1 MNKKLITSF
10 VSAALVCSMGMSGVS
25 AVTPVPTMHNNN
37 QVTATSLSRSVA
49 DYKKIEGINDQT
61 VLGADFTHYQQD
73 LEWGKTYYNYKSV
86 KIDNLFK
93 FVQGQGIN
101 TISVKVAVN
110 PDTSSDKT
118 KCYTLDSAIKTIK
131 AAKEAGLKTNITLF
145 YSDDVTYANSQQ
157 LPAGWT
163 QDNAVEKATDYT
175 KEVLNTL
182 SKNDALPTMMTIGN
196 EVNYNFL
203 GLTEDGGWDGLVAM
217 ATISKLI
224 NEKGVKT
231 ALSFAAPDDAEG
243 IQYVIEKLG
252 YAGVDYSYL
261 GVNLYADRNGIND
274 YVKTLRTTVKEK
286 AADKQLIVSNI
297 KFPRKNA
304 DETASTET
312 QADSIYNLLSASIS
326 DSNAGGLIYD
336 EAEYVGSWNGFFNEQ
351 GLAQTSLAV
360 FGFAQGW
367 NIDIDSYRDP
377 YEYGDDTGLKEKNV
391 TINKISN
398 MSESTI
404 RGVDVGSYVALT
416 NAGVKYYDYDG
427 KEQPLMKILKDN
439 GVNYIRLRIWNDPYN
454 EKGETYGGGDS
465 TVDNGLKI
473 GKEATKYGMKVLVDF
488 HYSDFWADPA
498 KQILPKAW
506 QKDANDPDK
515 MCENI
520 HDFTKDTLQK
530 FKDAGVDVGMV
541 QVGNEI
547 TKGMAGI
554 HNKDSNN
561 SVWKNESQYSVL
573 DRYLNAGSKAVR
585 EILPDALVTLHIET
599 PNRQIYSMIMDAW
612 EKGNVDY
619 DVLGSSYY
627 PFWWNTPNMLRDVQT
642 LAKER
647 GKLFAV
653 METAWVNSY
662 EDGDGTPNSIGSD
675 YGLYQYEIGPQGQVD
690 ELTDMYKVLTE
701 QDNGLGGF
709 YWEPGWIP
717 VKAGW
722 TNWEY
727 NKEVADK
734 YGTGWASKGAV
745 GYAPD
750 DEMYYNGQPSWG
762 GSSWD
767 NATLFDIQG
776 NALQSLKFYKDTV
789 SLGKVQTTRI
799 NIVNKEKEVLKT
811 EYVNVNVGDTKTI
824 TLPKVNGYYAS
835 KGNYNYTVK
844 GDTDGVKT
852 VTVTYN
858 HSTEANLVYV
868 DGDWYLMQDG
878 QVVHETT
885 LAQVNGTGTWYYVE
899 DGKVNKDFNGLFQY
913 GNDWYYI
920 EKGAVNS
927 DYTGL
932 AQYNDQ
938 WFYIEKGKLNWDYT
952 GLAQHNNYWFYVEKG
967 RLNWNY
973 SGIVEYNNQWFY
985 VQKGRLNWN
994 YSGLGQSG
1002 NEWYYIVRGRVN
1014 WNYTGLAQY
1023 NDQWF
1028 YIEKGKLNWNYTGLA
1043 QYKDYWFYV
1052 ENGRLNWNYTGLV
1065 QKGNE
1070 WFYVENGR
1078 LNWNYSGIVEYNNQ
1092 WFYVQKGRLNWNYS
1106 GLGQSGNEW
1115 YYIVRGR
1122 VNWNYT
1128 GLAQYNDQWFY
1139 IEKGKLNWN
1148 YTGLVQK
1155 GNEWFYVENG
1165 RLNWNYTGLAQYNN
1179 QWFYIGKGRLD
1190 WNYTGI
1196 AYHDNQRFYII
1207 NGRLDWNYS
1216 GRVRYKG
1223 KTYTVKNGRV
1233 L

>member
-1 MNKKLITSF
+1 
-10 VSAALVCSMGMSGVS
+10 
-25 AVTPVPTMHNNN
+25 
-37 QVTATSLSRSVA
+37 
-49 DYKKIEGINDQT
+49 
-61 VLGADFTHYQQD
+61 
-73 LEWGKTYYNYKSV
+73 
-86 KIDNLFK
+86 
-93 FVQGQGIN
+93 
-101 TISVKVAVN
+101 
-110 PDTSSDKT
+110 
-118 KCYTLDSAIKTIK
+118 
-131 AAKEAGLKTNITLF
+131 
-145 YSDDVTYANSQQ
+145 
-157 LPAGWT
+157 
-163 QDNAVEKATDYT
+163 
-175 KEVLNTL
+175 
-182 SKNDALPTMMTIGN
+182 
-196 EVNYNFL
+196 
-203 GLTEDGGWDGLVAM
+203 
-217 ATISKLI
+217 
-224 NEKGVKT
+224 
-231 ALSFAAPDDAEG
+231 
-243 IQYVIEKLG
+243 
-252 YAGVDYSYL
+252 
-261 GVNLYADRNGIND
+261 
-274 YVKTLRTTVKEK
+274 
-286 AADKQLIVSNI
+286 
-297 KFPRKNA
+297 
-304 DETASTET
+304 
-312 QADSIYNLLSASIS
+312 
-326 DSNAGGLIYD
+326 
-336 EAEYVGSWNGFFNEQ
+336 
-351 GLAQTSLAV
+351 
-360 FGFAQGW
+360 
-367 NIDIDSYRDP
+367 
-377 YEYGDDTGLKEKNV
+377 
-391 TINKISN
+391 
-398 MSESTI
+398 
-404 RGVDVGSYVALT
+404 
-416 NAGVKYYDYDG
+416 
-427 KEQPLMKILKDN
+427 
-439 GVNYIRLRIWNDPYN
+439 
-454 EKGETYGGGDS
+454 
-465 TVDNGLKI
+465 
-473 GKEATKYGMKVLVDF
+473 
-488 HYSDFWADPA
+488 
-498 KQILPKAW
+498 
-506 QKDANDPDK
+506 

-585 EILPDALVTLHIET
+585 EMLPDALVTLHIET

-627 PFWWNTPNMLRDVQT
+627 PFWWNTPDMLRDVQT

-722 TNWEY
+722 TNWQY

-776 NALQSLKFYKDTV
+776 NALQSLKFYKDSV

-824 TLPKVNGYYAS
+824 TLPKVDGYYAS

-932 AQYNDQ
+932 AQYN
-938 WFYIEKGKLNWDYT
+938 
-952 GLAQHNNYWFYVEKG
+952 NYWFYVEKG

-1002 NEWYYIVRGRVN
+1002 DEWYYIVRGRVN

-1043 QYKDYWFYV
+1043 QYNDYWFYV
-1052 ENGRLNWNYTGLV
+1052 EKGRLNWNYTGLV
-1065 QKGNE
+1065 QRGNE
-1070 WFYVENGR
+1070 WFY
-1078 LNWNYSGIVEYNNQ
+1078 I
-1092 WFYVQKGRLNWNYS
+1092 
-1106 GLGQSGNEW
+1106 
-1115 YYIVRGR
+1115 
-1122 VNWNYT
+1122 
-1128 GLAQYNDQWFY
+1128 
-1139 IEKGKLNWN
+1139 
-1148 YTGLVQK
+1148 
-1155 GNEWFYVENG
+1155 ENG

-1216 GRVRYKG
+1216 GRVRYNG

>member
-1 MNKKLITSF
+1 
-10 VSAALVCSMGMSGVS
+10 
-25 AVTPVPTMHNNN
+25 
-37 QVTATSLSRSVA
+37 
-49 DYKKIEGINDQT
+49 
-61 VLGADFTHYQQD
+61 
-73 LEWGKTYYNYKSV
+73 
-86 KIDNLFK
+86 
-93 FVQGQGIN
+93 
-101 TISVKVAVN
+101 
-110 PDTSSDKT
+110 
-118 KCYTLDSAIKTIK
+118 
-131 AAKEAGLKTNITLF
+131 
-145 YSDDVTYANSQQ
+145 
-157 LPAGWT
+157 
-163 QDNAVEKATDYT
+163 
-175 KEVLNTL
+175 
-182 SKNDALPTMMTIGN
+182 
-196 EVNYNFL
+196 
-203 GLTEDGGWDGLVAM
+203 
-217 ATISKLI
+217 
-224 NEKGVKT
+224 
-231 ALSFAAPDDAEG
+231 
-243 IQYVIEKLG
+243 
-252 YAGVDYSYL
+252 
-261 GVNLYADRNGIND
+261 
-274 YVKTLRTTVKEK
+274 
-286 AADKQLIVSNI
+286 
-297 KFPRKNA
+297 
-304 DETASTET
+304 
-312 QADSIYNLLSASIS
+312 
-326 DSNAGGLIYD
+326 
-336 EAEYVGSWNGFFNEQ
+336 
-351 GLAQTSLAV
+351 
-360 FGFAQGW
+360 
-367 NIDIDSYRDP
+367 
-377 YEYGDDTGLKEKNV
+377 
-391 TINKISN
+391 
-398 MSESTI
+398 
-404 RGVDVGSYVALT
+404 
-416 NAGVKYYDYDG
+416 
-427 KEQPLMKILKDN
+427 
-439 GVNYIRLRIWNDPYN
+439 
-454 EKGETYGGGDS
+454 
-465 TVDNGLKI
+465 
-473 GKEATKYGMKVLVDF
+473 
-488 HYSDFWADPA
+488 
-498 KQILPKAW
+498 
-506 QKDANDPDK
+506 
-515 MCENI
+515 
-520 HDFTKDTLQK
+520 
-530 FKDAGVDVGMV
+530 MV

-627 PFWWNTPNMLRDVQT
+627 PFWWNTPDMLRDVQT

-1070 WFYVENGR
+1070 WFYAENGR
-1078 LNWNYSGIVEYNNQ
+1078 LNW
-1092 WFYVQKGRLNWNYS
+1092 K
-1106 GLGQSGNEW
+1106 
-1115 YYIVRGR
+1115 
-1122 VNWNYT
+1122 
-1128 GLAQYNDQWFY
+1128 
-1139 IEKGKLNWN
+1139 
-1148 YTGLVQK
+1148 
-1155 GNEWFYVENG
+1155 
-1165 RLNWNYTGLAQYNN
+1165 YTGLAQYNN

-1223 KTYTVKNGRV
+1223 KKYTVKNGRV

>member
-1 MNKKLITSF
+1 
-10 VSAALVCSMGMSGVS
+10 
-25 AVTPVPTMHNNN
+25 
-37 QVTATSLSRSVA
+37 
-49 DYKKIEGINDQT
+49 
-61 VLGADFTHYQQD
+61 
-73 LEWGKTYYNYKSV
+73 
-86 KIDNLFK
+86 
-93 FVQGQGIN
+93 
-101 TISVKVAVN
+101 
-110 PDTSSDKT
+110 
-118 KCYTLDSAIKTIK
+118 
-131 AAKEAGLKTNITLF
+131 
-145 YSDDVTYANSQQ
+145 
-157 LPAGWT
+157 
-163 QDNAVEKATDYT
+163 
-175 KEVLNTL
+175 
-182 SKNDALPTMMTIGN
+182 MMTIGN

-203 GLTEDGGWDGLVAM
+203 GLTEDGGWDGFVAM

-304 DETASTET
+304 DETASNET

-627 PFWWNTPNMLRDVQT
+627 PFWWNTPDMLRDVQT

-767 NATLFDIQG
+767 NAILFDIQG

-1028 YIEKGKLNWNYTGLA
+1028 YIEKGKLNWDYTGLA
-1043 QYKDYWFYV
+1043 QHNNYWFYV
-1052 ENGRLNWNYTGLV
+1052 E
-1065 QKGNE
+1065 K
-1070 WFYVENGR
+1070 GR

-1139 IEKGKLNWN
+1139 IEKGKLNWNYTGLAQYKDYWFYVENGRLNWN

>member
-1 MNKKLITSF
+1 
-10 VSAALVCSMGMSGVS
+10 
-25 AVTPVPTMHNNN
+25 
-37 QVTATSLSRSVA
+37 
-49 DYKKIEGINDQT
+49 
-61 VLGADFTHYQQD
+61 
-73 LEWGKTYYNYKSV
+73 
-86 KIDNLFK
+86 
-93 FVQGQGIN
+93 
-101 TISVKVAVN
+101 
-110 PDTSSDKT
+110 
-118 KCYTLDSAIKTIK
+118 
-131 AAKEAGLKTNITLF
+131 
-145 YSDDVTYANSQQ
+145 
-157 LPAGWT
+157 
-163 QDNAVEKATDYT
+163 
-175 KEVLNTL
+175 
-182 SKNDALPTMMTIGN
+182 
-196 EVNYNFL
+196 
-203 GLTEDGGWDGLVAM
+203 
-217 ATISKLI
+217 
-224 NEKGVKT
+224 
-231 ALSFAAPDDAEG
+231 
-243 IQYVIEKLG
+243 
-252 YAGVDYSYL
+252 
-261 GVNLYADRNGIND
+261 
-274 YVKTLRTTVKEK
+274 
-286 AADKQLIVSNI
+286 
-297 KFPRKNA
+297 
-304 DETASTET
+304 
-312 QADSIYNLLSASIS
+312 
-326 DSNAGGLIYD
+326 
-336 EAEYVGSWNGFFNEQ
+336 
-351 GLAQTSLAV
+351 
-360 FGFAQGW
+360 
-367 NIDIDSYRDP
+367 
-377 YEYGDDTGLKEKNV
+377 
-391 TINKISN
+391 
-398 MSESTI
+398 
-404 RGVDVGSYVALT
+404 
-416 NAGVKYYDYDG
+416 
-427 KEQPLMKILKDN
+427 
-439 GVNYIRLRIWNDPYN
+439 
-454 EKGETYGGGDS
+454 
-465 TVDNGLKI
+465 
-473 GKEATKYGMKVLVDF
+473 
-488 HYSDFWADPA
+488 
-498 KQILPKAW
+498 
-506 QKDANDPDK
+506 
-515 MCENI
+515 
-520 HDFTKDTLQK
+520 
-530 FKDAGVDVGMV
+530 
-541 QVGNEI
+541 
-547 TKGMAGI
+547 
-554 HNKDSNN
+554 
-561 SVWKNESQYSVL
+561 
-573 DRYLNAGSKAVR
+573 
-585 EILPDALVTLHIET
+585 
-599 PNRQIYSMIMDAW
+599 MIMDAW

-627 PFWWNTPNMLRDVQT
+627 PFWWNTPDMLRDVQT

-1078 LNWNYSGIVEYNNQ
+1078 LNWNY
-1092 WFYVQKGRLNWNYS
+1092 
-1106 GLGQSGNEW
+1106 
-1115 YYIVRGR
+1115 
-1122 VNWNYT
+1122 
-1128 GLAQYNDQWFY
+1128 
-1139 IEKGKLNWN
+1139 
-1148 YTGLVQK
+1148 
-1155 GNEWFYVENG
+1155 
-1165 RLNWNYTGLAQYNN
+1165 TGLAQYNN

>member
-1 MNKKLITSF
+1 
-10 VSAALVCSMGMSGVS
+10 
-25 AVTPVPTMHNNN
+25 
-37 QVTATSLSRSVA
+37 
-49 DYKKIEGINDQT
+49 
-61 VLGADFTHYQQD
+61 
-73 LEWGKTYYNYKSV
+73 
-86 KIDNLFK
+86 
-93 FVQGQGIN
+93 
-101 TISVKVAVN
+101 
-110 PDTSSDKT
+110 
-118 KCYTLDSAIKTIK
+118 
-131 AAKEAGLKTNITLF
+131 
-145 YSDDVTYANSQQ
+145 
-157 LPAGWT
+157 
-163 QDNAVEKATDYT
+163 
-175 KEVLNTL
+175 
-182 SKNDALPTMMTIGN
+182 
-196 EVNYNFL
+196 
-203 GLTEDGGWDGLVAM
+203 
-217 ATISKLI
+217 
-224 NEKGVKT
+224 
-231 ALSFAAPDDAEG
+231 
-243 IQYVIEKLG
+243 
-252 YAGVDYSYL
+252 
-261 GVNLYADRNGIND
+261 
-274 YVKTLRTTVKEK
+274 
-286 AADKQLIVSNI
+286 
-297 KFPRKNA
+297 
-304 DETASTET
+304 
-312 QADSIYNLLSASIS
+312 
-326 DSNAGGLIYD
+326 
-336 EAEYVGSWNGFFNEQ
+336 
-351 GLAQTSLAV
+351 
-360 FGFAQGW
+360 
-367 NIDIDSYRDP
+367 
-377 YEYGDDTGLKEKNV
+377 
-391 TINKISN
+391 
-398 MSESTI
+398 
-404 RGVDVGSYVALT
+404 
-416 NAGVKYYDYDG
+416 
-427 KEQPLMKILKDN
+427 
-439 GVNYIRLRIWNDPYN
+439 
-454 EKGETYGGGDS
+454 
-465 TVDNGLKI
+465 
-473 GKEATKYGMKVLVDF
+473 
-488 HYSDFWADPA
+488 
-498 KQILPKAW
+498 
-506 QKDANDPDK
+506 

-627 PFWWNTPNMLRDVQT
+627 PFWWNTPDMLRDVQT

-1078 LNWNYSGIVEYNNQ
+1078 LNWNY
-1092 WFYVQKGRLNWNYS
+1092 
-1106 GLGQSGNEW
+1106 
-1115 YYIVRGR
+1115 
-1122 VNWNYT
+1122 
-1128 GLAQYNDQWFY
+1128 
-1139 IEKGKLNWN
+1139 
-1148 YTGLVQK
+1148 
-1155 GNEWFYVENG
+1155 
-1165 RLNWNYTGLAQYNN
+1165 TGLAQYNN

>member
-203 GLTEDGGWDGLVAM
+203 GLTEGGGWDGFVAM

-297 KFPRKNA
+297 KFPRQNA

-312 QADSIYNLLSASIS
+312 QAESIYNLLSASIS

-336 EAEYVGSWNGFFNEQ
+336 EAEYV
-351 GLAQTSLAV
+351 
-360 FGFAQGW
+360 
-367 NIDIDSYRDP
+367 
-377 YEYGDDTGLKEKNV
+377 
-391 TINKISN
+391 
-398 MSESTI
+398 
-404 RGVDVGSYVALT
+404 
-416 NAGVKYYDYDG
+416 
-427 KEQPLMKILKDN
+427 
-439 GVNYIRLRIWNDPYN
+439 RIWNDPYN

-473 GKEATKYGMKVLVDF
+473 GKEAAKYGMKVLVDF

-520 HDFTKDTLQK
+520 YDFTKDTLQK

-627 PFWWNTPNMLRDVQT
+627 PFWWNTPDMLRDVQT

-709 YWEPGWIP
+709 YWEPGWVP

-824 TLPKVNGYYAS
+824 TLPKVYDYYAP
-835 KGNYNYTVK
+835 KGNYNYIVK

-858 HSTEANLVYV
+858 HSTEANLVEV
-868 DGDWYLMQDG
+868 DGELYLMQDDE
-878 QVVHETT
+878 VLHETT
-885 LAQVNGTGTWYYVE
+885 LAQVNKKGTWYYVE

-952 GLAQHNNYWFYVEKG
+952 GLAQYNNYWFYVEKG

-1043 QYKDYWFYV
+1043 QYKNYWFYV
-1052 ENGRLNWNYTGLV
+1052 ENGR
-1065 QKGNE
+1065 
-1070 WFYVENGR
+1070 
-1078 LNWNYSGIVEYNNQ
+1078 
-1092 WFYVQKGRLNWNYS
+1092 
-1106 GLGQSGNEW
+1106 
-1115 YYIVRGR
+1115 
-1122 VNWNYT
+1122 
-1128 GLAQYNDQWFY
+1128 
-1139 IEKGKLNWN
+1139 LNWN

-1223 KTYTVKNGRV
+1223 KKYTVKNGRV

>member
-61 VLGADFTHYQQD
+61 VLGADFTNYQQD

-203 GLTEDGGWDGLVAM
+203 GLTEDGGWDGFVAM

-261 GVNLYADRNGIND
+261 GVNLYADRSGIND

-304 DETASTET
+304 DETASNET

-627 PFWWNTPNMLRDVQT
+627 PFWWNTPDMLRDVQT

-1078 LNWNYSGIVEYNNQ
+1078 LNWNY
-1092 WFYVQKGRLNWNYS
+1092 
-1106 GLGQSGNEW
+1106 
-1115 YYIVRGR
+1115 
-1122 VNWNYT
+1122 
-1128 GLAQYNDQWFY
+1128 
-1139 IEKGKLNWN
+1139 
-1148 YTGLVQK
+1148 
-1155 GNEWFYVENG
+1155 
-1165 RLNWNYTGLAQYNN
+1165 TGLAQYNN

-1223 KTYTVKNGRV
+1223 KKYTVKNGRV

>member
-1 MNKKLITSF
+1 
-10 VSAALVCSMGMSGVS
+10 
-25 AVTPVPTMHNNN
+25 
-37 QVTATSLSRSVA
+37 
-49 DYKKIEGINDQT
+49 
-61 VLGADFTHYQQD
+61 
-73 LEWGKTYYNYKSV
+73 
-86 KIDNLFK
+86 
-93 FVQGQGIN
+93 
-101 TISVKVAVN
+101 
-110 PDTSSDKT
+110 
-118 KCYTLDSAIKTIK
+118 
-131 AAKEAGLKTNITLF
+131 
-145 YSDDVTYANSQQ
+145 
-157 LPAGWT
+157 
-163 QDNAVEKATDYT
+163 
-175 KEVLNTL
+175 
-182 SKNDALPTMMTIGN
+182 
-196 EVNYNFL
+196 
-203 GLTEDGGWDGLVAM
+203 
-217 ATISKLI
+217 
-224 NEKGVKT
+224 
-231 ALSFAAPDDAEG
+231 
-243 IQYVIEKLG
+243 
-252 YAGVDYSYL
+252 
-261 GVNLYADRNGIND
+261 
-274 YVKTLRTTVKEK
+274 
-286 AADKQLIVSNI
+286 
-297 KFPRKNA
+297 
-304 DETASTET
+304 
-312 QADSIYNLLSASIS
+312 
-326 DSNAGGLIYD
+326 
-336 EAEYVGSWNGFFNEQ
+336 
-351 GLAQTSLAV
+351 
-360 FGFAQGW
+360 
-367 NIDIDSYRDP
+367 
-377 YEYGDDTGLKEKNV
+377 
-391 TINKISN
+391 

-473 GKEATKYGMKVLVDF
+473 GKEAAKYGMKVLVDF
-488 HYSDFWADPA
+488 HYFDFWADPA

-627 PFWWNTPNMLRDVQT
+627 PFWWNTPDMLRDVQT

-722 TNWEY
+722 TNWQY

-776 NALQSLKFYKDTV
+776 NALQSLKFYKDSV

-952 GLAQHNNYWFYVEKG
+952 GLAQYNNYWFYVEKG

-1043 QYKDYWFYV
+1043 QYKNYWFYV
-1052 ENGRLNWNYTGLV
+1052 ENGR
-1065 QKGNE
+1065 
-1070 WFYVENGR
+1070 
-1078 LNWNYSGIVEYNNQ
+1078 
-1092 WFYVQKGRLNWNYS
+1092 
-1106 GLGQSGNEW
+1106 
-1115 YYIVRGR
+1115 
-1122 VNWNYT
+1122 
-1128 GLAQYNDQWFY
+1128 
-1139 IEKGKLNWN
+1139 LNWN

-1223 KTYTVKNGRV
+1223 KKYTVKNGRV

>member
-1 MNKKLITSF
+1 M
-10 VSAALVCSMGMSGVS
+10 
-25 AVTPVPTMHNNN
+25 
-37 QVTATSLSRSVA
+37 
-49 DYKKIEGINDQT
+49 
-61 VLGADFTHYQQD
+61 
-73 LEWGKTYYNYKSV
+73 EWGKTYYNYKSV

-203 GLTEDGGWDGLVAM
+203 GLTEDGGWDGFVAM

-304 DETASTET
+304 DETASNET

-627 PFWWNTPNMLRDVQT
+627 PFWWNTPDMLRDVQT
-642 LAKER
+642 QR

-1028 YIEKGKLNWNYTGLA
+1028 YIEKGKLNWDYTGLA
-1043 QYKDYWFYV
+1043 QHNNYWFYV
-1052 ENGRLNWNYTGLV
+1052 E
-1065 QKGNE
+1065 K
-1070 WFYVENGR
+1070 GR

-1139 IEKGKLNWN
+1139 IEKGKLNWNYTGLAQYKDYWFYVENGRLNWN

>member
-1 MNKKLITSF
+1 M
-10 VSAALVCSMGMSGVS
+10 
-25 AVTPVPTMHNNN
+25 
-37 QVTATSLSRSVA
+37 SRSVA

-203 GLTEDGGWDGLVAM
+203 GLTEDGGWDGFVAM

-304 DETASTET
+304 DETASNET

-627 PFWWNTPNMLRDVQT
+627 PFWWNTPDMLRDVQT

-1028 YIEKGKLNWNYTGLA
+1028 YIEKGKLNWDYTGLA
-1043 QYKDYWFYV
+1043 QHNNYWFYV
-1052 ENGRLNWNYTGLV
+1052 E
-1065 QKGNE
+1065 K
-1070 WFYVENGR
+1070 GR

-1139 IEKGKLNWN
+1139 IEKGKLNWNYTGLAQYKDYWFYVENGRLNWN